1 MVYVLRQCLSRFLR
15 WWIGELA
22 GCLPSRLQTA
32 LRFNGRKLVL
42 VMNDDDVV
50 FEHHQGK
57 KPRKI
62 GQLSL
67 TKSDP
72 DELRKSANRI
82 ARREK
87 LRSAPVVLQLLRCK
101 VLQRSIN
108 LPLAAAEN
116 LREVLGFEMDRFTP
130 FKGEEVY
137 YDYRIAKTDPELKR
151 INVDLAVVPKPVAD
165 EALSIVR
172 AWKFEPVQVGLAMA
186 SDGEGAP
193 SFNFLPAPA
202 RKDVSKL
209 RSRFA
214 IVLMFIFLGLSAA
227 AIFQPLHQKQE
238 ALAAE
243 QAELMN
249 VRAAALHVDQLE
261 NQLTERLD
269 RSQYTVAEK
278 HNGRTGTELLNEISR
293 LLPDHTWVVQFSWH
307 EGGVSLSGYSKEPS
321 ALIGLLEQ
329 SEMLDSVRFNSPVTL
344 DQRLG
349 LHRFNLAASVLGRGI

>member
-1 MVYVLRQCLSRFLR
+1 MVYALRQCLSRFLR
-15 WWIGELA
+15 WWVGELA
-22 GCLPSRLQTA
+22 GCLPSQLRAA
-32 LRFNGRKLVL
+32 LRLNGRKLVL

-57 KPRKI
+57 KTKKI

-72 DELRKSANRI
+72 NELRKSANRI

-101 VLQRSIN
+101 VLRRSIN

-137 YDYRIAKTDPELKR
+137 YDYRVAKTDPELKR

-172 AWKFEPVQVGLAMA
+172 DWKFEPIQVGLAMA
-186 SDGEGAP
+186 SDVEGAP

-214 IVLMFIFLGLSAA
+214 IVLVFILIGLSAA
-227 AIFQPLHQKQE
+227 AIFLPLNQKQE
-238 ALAAE
+238 ALAAR
-243 QAELMN
+243 QGEL
-249 VRAAALHVDQLE
+249 VKLHTAALHVDQLE
-261 NQLTERLD
+261 NQLTERLE
-269 RSQYTVAEK
+269 RSQFTAAEK

-293 LLPDHTWVVQFSWH
+293 LLPDHTWVAQFSWH
-307 EGGVSLSGYSKEPS
+307 DDRVSLSGYSKKPS

-329 SEMLDSVRFNSPVTL
+329 SEMLTSVRFSSPVTL